1 MSLGQGGDYF
11 KYHADQHGGGGLL
24 SGADYNKALTGQP
37 LLSGAAADSARVNGL
52 NAAIT
57 YSAQFKDA
65 YPPALVDN
73 RIVMPETTPQ
83 QQKGGKRRR
92 SGKKGGKKSKKAKKS
107 KKVKKTVRRRRQG
120 GGSLGF
126 ASVNAPGLLLPNKTR
141 YDDAGLNPEFR
152 GAAAEYWSADQR
164 DAV

>member
-1 MSLGQGGDYF
+1 M
-11 KYHADQHGGGGLL
+11 L
-24 SGADYNKALTGQP
+24 SGADYQKALTGEP
-37 LLSGAAADSARVNGL
+37 FLSGAAAASARVEGL
-52 NAAIT
+52 DNAIR

-65 YPPALVDN
+65 MPPALVGN
-73 RIVMPETTPQ
+73 QIVMPETTPQ

-92 SGKKGGKKSKKAKKS
+92 SGKKGGKKSKKSKKS
-107 KKVKKTVRRRRQG
+107 KKVRKTVRRRRQG

-126 ASVNAPGLLLPNKTR
+126 ASVNAPGLLLPTKSM